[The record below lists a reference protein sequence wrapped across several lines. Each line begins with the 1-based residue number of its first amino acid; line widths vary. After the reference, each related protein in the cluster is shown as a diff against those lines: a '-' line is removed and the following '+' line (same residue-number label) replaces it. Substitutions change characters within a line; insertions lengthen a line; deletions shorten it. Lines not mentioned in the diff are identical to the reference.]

1 MTKAEFKTI
10 LSNHINN
17 LENLKEELNGLV
29 NEEELYLNL
38 LSLLEGGNYNKIYD
52 NIDIISLIVSSLLDE
67 SIANKIIDRLFNVVY
82 RLKEIENICGENAIE
97 EKEYEINVKVFNSL
111 KNFFNQEY
119 RKLEL
124 RKNEIKRTY
133 SFDRLL
139 FTKRILSEL
148 CYSQKINSY
157 EINQLP
163 YILTEAGVSVENQI
177 RIIEIIR
184 KHNQLLVSKINSG
197 KIIEKTYVEMMID
210 TEFDSYDSVYVENSK
225 NKKEYDNMFEF
236 YKNLIDGIENEEEI
250 KEIIDKPSL
259 EEKPDTLKFEYIM
272 TRLLNY
278 YIEKMIEIK
287 NMIFDDDCYCDED
300 LKKEIVHEFNNIKRK
315 YKKIKYVYNTEKLK
329 LEREDIIDTELPSV
343 NNIFYAKTK
352 SGNVYVEDD
361 IKEISNEN
369 LEKVGILLNKL
380 RTDTLSTDE
389 YKSLVENKKL
399 RGYKELKKDQIII
412 IYTHLNKNNYLIV
425 GIGIK
430 KTNND
435 LALYKRMVERYAG
448 YDLENLEDCL
458 QESSKIKT
466 KVNDYIEKNKRKGS
480 R

>member
-1 MTKAEFKTI
+1 
-10 LSNHINN
+10 
-17 LENLKEELNGLV
+17 
-29 NEEELYLNL
+29 
-38 LSLLEGGNYNKIYD
+38 
-52 NIDIISLIVSSLLDE
+52 
-67 SIANKIIDRLFNVVY
+67 
-82 RLKEIENICGENAIE
+82 
-97 EKEYEINVKVFNSL
+97 
-111 KNFFNQEY
+111 
-119 RKLEL
+119 
-124 RKNEIKRTY
+124 
-133 SFDRLL
+133 
-139 FTKRILSEL
+139 
-148 CYSQKINSY
+148 
-157 EINQLP
+157 
-163 YILTEAGVSVENQI
+163 
-177 RIIEIIR
+177 
-184 KHNQLLVSKINSG
+184 
-197 KIIEKTYVEMMID
+197 MMID

-225 NKKEYDNMFEF
+225 NKKEYDNMFQF

-300 LKKEIVHEFNNIKRK
+300 LKKEIVHEFNTIKRK

-329 LEREDIIDTELPSV
+329 LERKDIIDTELPSV

-399 RGYKELKKDQIII
+399 RGYKELKKDQIRI